1 MNDNTLRFINY
12 LSFKMDCLREQEAN
26 PLTLDVAKCEDY
38 LNQLETMKE
47 EKVEALK
54 EAMPKNPITKKKE
67 KPKVIYKAD
76 GSLSK
81 HGETWFALL
90 RELKLPD
97 DTAGPVTYVD
107 SYEDGNPNS
116 TEQVKQWLFSL
127 GWEPRTWKFIRN
139 KNTGEERKI
148 EQVRKNGHLCPS
160 VLELVSRDKAI
171 ELLDGLT
178 VISHRIGVLKGFL
191 NNEKDG
197 KVVAGAGGFT
207 NTLRLQHR
215 APVVNLPGVEAAY
228 GEWCRGVLVAPSDD
242 TVLCGADVSSLEDM
256 TKRHYI
262 KPLDPE
268 FVNDMSREGYDAH
281 LDLALHAGAVT
292 QEDIDKHNAGEI
304 NLKSLRSKYKAA
316 NYSCVYGVG
325 APKLAR
331 ETGMKEKE
339 AKALIEAYWD
349 RNWAV
354 KKVAK
359 DQYVKTLKDGSM
371 WLKNSVSGFYH
382 NLRFDKDRWSTT
394 NQSTGVYVFDLWVG
408 FCRAMGLEISMQYH
422 DEILFTV
429 KKGDEGR
436 VSKIL
441 HEAMKK
447 VNERLKLNVT
457 IEIEEQYGL
466 SYASV
471 H

>member
-1 MNDNTLRFINY
+1 
-12 LSFKMDCLREQEAN
+12 MDCLREQEAN
-26 PLTLDVAKCEDY
+26 PLTLDVAKCESY
-38 LNQLETMKE
+38 LDQLETMKK

-54 EAMPKNPITKKKE
+54 KAMPKNTITKKKE
-67 KPKVIYKAD
+67 KPKVIYKKD
-76 GSLSK
+76 GSLSS
-81 HGETWFALL
+81 HGMKWFETL
-90 RELKLPD
+90 RELKLPE
-97 DTAGPVTYVD
+97 DTCGPVTIID
-107 SYEDGNPNS
+107 GYEDGNPNS
-116 TEQVKQWLFSL
+116 SDQVKSWLFSL
-127 GWEPRTWKFIRN
+127 GWKPRTFKYVRN
-139 KNTGEERKI
+139 KDTGEERRI
-148 EQVRKNGHLCPS
+148 EQVRKDGHLCDS
-160 VLELVSRDKAI
+160 VRVLVSKDKAI

-191 NNEKDG
+191 SNANG
-197 KVVAGAGGFT
+197 NKVVASAGGFT

-215 APVVNLPGVEAAY
+215 APVVNLPGVEADY
-228 GEWCRGVLVAPSDD
+228 GEWCRGVLVSPDPDS
-242 TVLCGADVSSLEDM
+242 VLCGADVSSLEDM

-262 KPLDPE
+262 KPLDPQ
-268 FVNDMSREGYDAH
+268 FVDDMSHDGYDAH
-281 LDLALHAGAVT
+281 LDLALHAGAVI

-304 NLKSLRSKYKAA
+304 NLKPLRSKYKAA

-331 ETGMKEKE
+331 ETGMTERE

-359 DQYVKTLKDGSM
+359 DQYVKTLKDETM
-371 WLKNSVSGFYH
+371 WLKNNVSGFYH
-382 NLRFDKDRWSTT
+382 NLRYDKDRWSTT
-394 NQSTGVYVFDLWVG
+394 NQSTGVYVFDMWVM
-408 FCRAMGLEISMQYH
+408 FCRRMGLEISMQYH

-429 KKGDEGR
+429 KKGDEDR

-441 HEAMKK
+441 LRAMAK
-447 VNERLKLNVT
+447 VNEALKLNVT
-457 IEIEEQYGL
+457 IGVEEQYGD